1 MKSTTKATATVA
13 TATVVAGVGVALTA
27 LVALLIYDASLLFSP
42 SIGGPL
48 QGLLLSLGFG
58 ALGMATTTQD
68 ALLQRDTPDDIQY
81 KDVSNILTW
90 RKPQNSPLYV
100 ALRNLRKGPPA
111 QQSRINWHEQ
121 DTLPRNTTKNGSST
135 AGSADATKQ
144 IAVNDD
150 IYQVDDLLQLPDNAN
165 DPNAVLIVTATS
177 TGNITVAKVDGDEDN
192 AWGTV
197 PAMDDGEQI
206 TRLGNAKEEFYDASP
221 YRSSYPVEKYNYC
234 ERMDEVIGISRT
246 KQATADYA
254 GDSWQQQRDNQ
265 LYDFQTSR
273 ESVLFFGTRDVV
285 TKSGE
290 KRHFCGGIEDFG
302 LNKNFSYSTSS
313 FDVSTLLDIVRQT
326 FVGTNASEVRYLHC
340 DSLMMQDIMELDQD
354 KLRRSNYRSNMLRRE
369 IPEIEFGFGTVRLV
383 HEQLFDEQNRSRL
396 GYILDYEHLRIRE
409 LNPMKIVEVDLEETQ
424 LKDGQAVQVKEES
437 SLEFRYNDAHAKITG
452 S

>member
-1 MKSTTKATATVA
+1 MKSTTTRA
-13 TATVVAGVGVALTA
+13 VAGVGVALTA
-27 LVALLIYDASLLFSP
+27 LVALTLTS
-42 SIGGPL
+42 
-48 QGLLLSLGFG
+48 LSLSLPALQALVTGAGF
-58 ALGMATTTQD
+58 ALVGMATMSRD
-68 ALLQRDTPDDIQY
+68 ALLQRDTPDDVQF

-111 QQSRINWHEQ
+111 RQARIHWHEQ
-121 DTLPRNTTKNGSST
+121 DTLPRNTTKNGGST
-135 AGSADATKQ
+135 AGNADATKQ

-150 IYQVDDLLQLPDNAN
+150 IYQVDDLIQLPENSN

-177 TGNITVAKVDGDEDN
+177 SGNITVAKVDGDEDD

-197 PAMDDGEQI
+197 PAMSDGELL

-221 YRSSYPVEKYNYC
+221 YRSSYPVEKYNFV
-234 ERMDEVIGISRT
+234 ERMDEVVGISRT
-246 KQATADYA
+246 RQATGDYA

-273 ESVLFFGTRDVV
+273 ESILFFGKRDVV
-285 TKSGE
+285 TKSGD
-290 KRHFCGGIEDFG
+290 KTHFCGGIEDFG
-302 LNKNFSYSTSS
+302 LNKVFSYSASS
-313 FDVSTLLDIVRQT
+313 FDVSKLLDIVRQT

-354 KLRRSNYRSNMLRRE
+354 KLRRSNYRSNLLRRE
-369 IPEIEFGFGTVRLV
+369 IPEIQFGFGTVRLV

-396 GYILDYEHLRIRE
+396 GYILDYEYLRIRE
-409 LNPMKIVEVDLEETQ
+409 LNPMKIVEVDLEQTQ
-424 LKDGQAVQVKEES
+424 LKDGQAVQVKEEA
-437 SLEFRYNDAHAKITG
+437 SLEFRYNDAHAKING
-452 S
+452 SS

>member
-1 MKSTTKATATVA
+1 MKSTTTRA
-13 TATVVAGVGVALTA
+13 VAGVGVALTA
-27 LVALLIYDASLLFSP
+27 LVALTLTS
-42 SIGGPL
+42 
-48 QGLLLSLGFG
+48 LSLSLPALQALVTGAGF
-58 ALGMATTTQD
+58 ALVGMATMSRD
-68 ALLQRDTPDDIQY
+68 ALLQRDTPDDVQF

-100 ALRNLRKGPPA
+100 ALRNLRKGPSA
-111 QQSRINWHEQ
+111 RQARIHWHEQ
-121 DTLPRNTTKNGSST
+121 DTLPRNTTKNGGST
-135 AGSADATKQ
+135 AGNADATKQ

-150 IYQVDDLLQLPDNAN
+150 IYQVDDLIQLPENSN

-177 TGNITVAKVDGDEDN
+177 SGNITVAKVDGDEDD

-197 PAMDDGEQI
+197 PAMSDGELL

-221 YRSSYPVEKYNYC
+221 YRSSYPVEKYNFV

-246 KQATADYA
+246 RQATGDYA

-273 ESVLFFGTRDVV
+273 ESILFFGKRDVV
-285 TKSGE
+285 TKSGD
-290 KRHFCGGIEDFG
+290 KTHFCGGIEDFG
-302 LNKNFSYSTSS
+302 LNKVFSYSASS
-313 FDVSTLLDIVRQT
+313 FDVSKLLDIVRQT

-354 KLRRSNYRSNMLRRE
+354 KLRRSNYRSNLLRRE
-369 IPEIEFGFGTVRLV
+369 IPEIQFGFGTVRLV

-396 GYILDYEHLRIRE
+396 GYILDYEYLRIRE
-409 LNPMKIVEVDLEETQ
+409 LNPMKIVEVDLEQTQ
-424 LKDGQAVQVKEES
+424 LKDGQAVQVKEEA
-437 SLEFRYNDAHAKITG
+437 SLEFRYNDAHAKING
-452 S
+452 SS

>member
-1 MKSTTKATATVA
+1 MKATTTRA
-13 TATVVAGVGVALTA
+13 VAGVGVALTA
-27 LVALLIYDASLLFSP
+27 LVALTLTS
-42 SIGGPL
+42 
-48 QGLLLSLGFG
+48 LSLSLPALQALVTGAGF
-58 ALGMATTTQD
+58 ALVGMATMSRD
-68 ALLQRDTPDDIQY
+68 ALLQRDTPDDVQF

-111 QQSRINWHEQ
+111 RQARIHWHEQ
-121 DTLPRNTTKNGSST
+121 DTLPRNTTKNGGST
-135 AGSADATKQ
+135 AGNADATKQ

-150 IYQVDDLLQLPDNAN
+150 IYQVDDLIQLPENSN

-177 TGNITVAKVDGDEDN
+177 SGNITVAKVDGDEDD

-197 PAMDDGEQI
+197 PAMSDGELL

-221 YRSSYPVEKYNYC
+221 YRSSYPVEKYNFV

-246 KQATADYA
+246 RQATGDYA

-273 ESVLFFGTRDVV
+273 ESILFFGKRDVV
-285 TKSGE
+285 TKSGD
-290 KRHFCGGIEDFG
+290 KTHFCGGIEDFG
-302 LNKNFSYSTSS
+302 LNKVFSYSASS
-313 FDVSTLLDIVRQT
+313 FDVSKLLDIVRQT

-354 KLRRSNYRSNMLRRE
+354 KLRRSNYRSNLLRRE
-369 IPEIEFGFGTVRLV
+369 IPEIQFGFGTVRLV

-396 GYILDYEHLRIRE
+396 GYILDYEYLRIRE
-409 LNPMKIVEVDLEETQ
+409 LNPMKIVEVDLEQTQ
-424 LKDGQAVQVKEES
+424 LKDGQAVQVKEEA
-437 SLEFRYNDAHAKITG
+437 SLEFRYNDAHAKING
-452 S
+452 SS

>member
-1 MKSTTKATATVA
+1 MKSTTARL
-13 TATVVAGVGVALTA
+13 VAGVGVALTA
-27 LVALLIYDASLLFSP
+27 LVALSLTLFASFTPDALL
-42 SIGGPL
+42 SIG
-48 QGLLLSLGFG
+48 LSFG
-58 ALGMATTTQD
+58 IVGMAVTSQD
-68 ALLQRDTPDDIQY
+68 ALLQRDTPDDIKF

-111 QQSRINWHEQ
+111 QQARIHWHEQ
-121 DTLPRNTTKNGSST
+121 DTLPRNTTKDGASSS
-135 AGSADATKQ
+135 GNADSTQ
-144 IAVNDD
+144 QLAVADD
-150 IYQVDDLLQLPDNAN
+150 IYQVDDILQLPENSTAT
-165 DPNAVLIVTATS
+165 NAVLRVTETS
-177 TGNITVAKVDGDEDN
+177 AGSITVVRIDGDEDN

-197 PAMDDGEQI
+197 PAMEDGELI
-206 TRLGNAKEEFYDASP
+206 TRLGNAKKEFYDASP
-221 YRSSYPVEKYNYC
+221 YRSTYPIEKHNFV

-273 ESVLFFGTRDVV
+273 ESVLFFGKRDVV

-302 LNKNFSYSTSS
+302 LNKTFSYSADT
-313 FDVSTLLDIVRQT
+313 FDVTKLLDIVRQT

-340 DSLMMQDIMELDQD
+340 DSLMMQDIMQLDQD
-354 KLRRSNYRSNMLRRE
+354 KLRRSNYRSNLLRRE
-369 IPEIEFGFGTVRLV
+369 IPEVQFGFGTIRLV

-396 GYILDYEHLRIRE
+396 GYILDYEYLRIRE
-409 LNPMKIVEVDLEETQ
+409 LNPMKVVEVDLEKTQ
-424 LKDGQAVQVKEES
+424 LKDGQAVQVKEEA
-437 SLEFRYNDAHAKITG
+437 SLEMRYNDAHSKIDGT

>member
-1 MKSTTKATATVA
+1 MKATTTRA
-13 TATVVAGVGVALTA
+13 VAGVGVALTA
-27 LVALLIYDASLLFSP
+27 LVALTLTSFS
-42 SIGGPL
+42 
-48 QGLLLSLGFG
+48 LSLPALQALLTGAGF
-58 ALGMATTTQD
+58 ALVGMTTMSRD
-68 ALLQRDTPDDIQY
+68 ALLQRDTPDDVQF

-111 QQSRINWHEQ
+111 RQARIHWHEQ
-121 DTLPRNTTKNGSST
+121 DTLPRNTTKNGGST
-135 AGSADATKQ
+135 AGNADATKQ

-150 IYQVDDLLQLPDNAN
+150 IYQVDDLIQLPENSN

-177 TGNITVAKVDGDEDN
+177 SGNITVAKVDGDEDD

-197 PAMDDGEQI
+197 PAMSDGELL

-221 YRSSYPVEKYNYC
+221 YRSSYPVEKYNFV

-246 KQATADYA
+246 RQATGDYA

-273 ESVLFFGTRDVV
+273 ESILFFGKRDVV
-285 TKSGE
+285 TKSGD
-290 KRHFCGGIEDFG
+290 KTHFCGGIEDFG
-302 LNKNFSYSTSS
+302 LNKVFSYSASS
-313 FDVSTLLDIVRQT
+313 FDVSKLLDIVRQT

-354 KLRRSNYRSNMLRRE
+354 KLRRSNYRSNLLRRE
-369 IPEIEFGFGTVRLV
+369 IPEIQFGFGTVRLV

-396 GYILDYEHLRIRE
+396 GYILDYEYLRIRE
-409 LNPMKIVEVDLEETQ
+409 LNPMKIVEVDLEQTQ
-424 LKDGQAVQVKEES
+424 LKDGQAVQVKEEA
-437 SLEFRYNDAHAKITG
+437 SLEFRYNDAHAKING
-452 S
+452 SS

>member
-1 MKSTTKATATVA
+1 MKSTTTRA
-13 TATVVAGVGVALTA
+13 VAGVGVALTA
-27 LVALLIYDASLLFSP
+27 LVALTLTSFS
-42 SIGGPL
+42 
-48 QGLLLSLGFG
+48 LSLPALQALLTGAGF
-58 ALGMATTTQD
+58 ALVGMATMSRD
-68 ALLQRDTPDDIQY
+68 ALLQRDTPDDIQF

-111 QQSRINWHEQ
+111 RQARIHWHEQ
-121 DTLPRNTTKNGSST
+121 DTLPRNTTKNGGST
-135 AGSADATKQ
+135 AGNADATKQ

-150 IYQVDDLLQLPDNAN
+150 IYQVDDLIQLPENSN

-177 TGNITVAKVDGDEDN
+177 SGNITVAKVDGDEDD

-197 PAMDDGEQI
+197 PAMSDGELL

-221 YRSSYPVEKYNYC
+221 YRSSHPIEKYNFV

-246 KQATADYA
+246 RQATGDYA

-273 ESVLFFGTRDVV
+273 ESILFFGKRDVV
-285 TKSGE
+285 TKSGD
-290 KRHFCGGIEDFG
+290 KTHFCGGIEDFG
-302 LNKNFSYSTSS
+302 LNKVFSYSASS
-313 FDVSTLLDIVRQT
+313 FDVSKLLDIVRQT

-354 KLRRSNYRSNMLRRE
+354 KLRRGNYRSNLLRRE
-369 IPEIEFGFGTVRLV
+369 IPEIQFGFGTVRLV
-383 HEQLFDEQNRSRL
+383 NEQLFDEQNRSRL
-396 GYILDYEHLRIRE
+396 GYILDYEYLRIRE
-409 LNPMKIVEVDLEETQ
+409 LNPMKIVEVDLEQTQ
-424 LKDGQAVQVKEES
+424 LKDGQAVQVKEEA
-437 SLEFRYNDAHAKITG
+437 SLEFRYNDAHAKING
-452 S
+452 SS